1 MIKPRRKASLYYLSG
16 FKMIDNT
23 ITYYQTGLNNMLFYE
38 AILTKHD
45 RAMKSI
51 PHYTQQY
58 HHQKLNTMF

>member
-23 ITYYQTGLNNMLFYE
+23 ITYYQTGLVNMLFYE
-38 AILTKHD
+38 AILSKHD

-51 PHYTQQY
+51 PHYIQQ
-58 HHQKLNTMF
+58 